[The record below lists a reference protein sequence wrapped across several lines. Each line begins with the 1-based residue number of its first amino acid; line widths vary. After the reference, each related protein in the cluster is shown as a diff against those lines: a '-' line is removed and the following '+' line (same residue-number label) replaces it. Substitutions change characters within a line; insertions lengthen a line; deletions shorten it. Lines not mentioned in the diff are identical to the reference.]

1 MAVKDVVQCAL
12 GKKESLPEEDRE
24 YLLRELELE
33 SDGCSDVELAKRYM
47 NELLSK
53 VAKEDE

>member
-24 YLLRELELE
+24 YILQLLKLEG
-33 SDGCSDVELAKRYM
+33 DGVSDVVLAKRYM
-47 NELLSK
+47 NELLSM
-53 VAKEDE
+53 VAKEDA